1 LSRGEE
7 LNAHKAAL
15 VIVGYVLA
23 MKYIGFLIATVLV
36 LAVLLG
42 LQDIK
47 KPLHVGLISILV
59 TAGVFLFFYFI
70 MQVHLPKGLI
80 FE

>member
-1 LSRGEE
+1 
-7 LNAHKAAL
+7 
-15 VIVGYVLA
+15 
-23 MKYIGFLIATVLV
+23 
-36 LAVLLG
+36 
-42 LQDIK
+42 
-47 KPLHVGLISILV
+47 LV